1 MGESG
6 AVAPRQRAL
15 VMLIRRLSA
24 VLLSTLLWW
33 SEHVVA
39 AVSVADDT
47 GQTVALTAPA
57 GRIVSL
63 APHITENIFAA
74 GAGERLV
81 AVSDYSDFPEAAQR
95 LPRVSAS
102 GEINLEAL
110 LALRPDLVVG
120 WESAGYREQLLRLKQ
135 FGVAVFISEPRQL
148 DALASTIERLGV
160 LAGTSE
166 VAMTTANQLRQ
177 RIVELRQQYAHKP
190 RVTVFYQL
198 WNQPLMTIGASH
210 IINDALRLCGAV
222 SVFADVSGLAPVV
235 DWETA
240 VLRNPALVVFSTGE
254 QDTQAWHAQWAAWP
268 NVDAV
273 RHGAIQE
280 IPSDWINRATPR
292 MVDGVE
298 RLCRHVDAARR

>member
-1 MGESG
+1 MV
-6 AVAPRQRAL
+6 AV
-15 VMLIRRLSA
+15 RLSA
-24 VLLSTLLWW
+24 VLLGTLAWC
-33 SEHVVA
+33 SGAAAA
-39 AVSVADDT
+39 AVSVTDDAGHLVT
-47 GQTVALTAPA
+47 LSAPA
-57 GRIVSL
+57 ARIVSL

-102 GEINLEAL
+102 GEINIEAL

-120 WESAGYREQLLRLKQ
+120 WESAGYRAQLMRLKQ

-148 DALASTIERLGV
+148 DALAGTIERLGV

-166 VAMTTANQLRQ
+166 FATATANQVRQ
-177 RIVELRQQYAHKP
+177 RIAELQQQYSHKP
-190 RVTVFYQL
+190 PVTVFYQL

-222 SVFADVSGLAPVV
+222 SVFADVPGLAPVV
-235 DWETA
+235 DWETT

-254 QDTQAWHAQWAAWP
+254 QDTQAWRAQWAAWP

-273 RHGAIQE
+273 RLGHIQE

-292 MVDGVE
+292 MVDGVA
-298 RLCRHVDAARR
+298 RLCQHVEGARH